1 MSDVTVAGSAF
12 AQESA
17 DSPLVTESSDSPPR
31 WFNCL
36 VPSPDLVSK
45 LIALLGSDLVRADAT
60 ALQAYSHDATPMYE
74 GLPEVIVAP
83 RNTADVAKIL
93 KFAHETQ
100 TPIIARGAG
109 SNLCAATVPLNG
121 GIVMSMTNMNQILEV
136 SKSEMIAVVQPGVT
150 NLSLDQRVEK
160 EGLRFVPDPGS
171 RNVSTIGGNV
181 ATSAGGLR
189 GLKYGTTR
197 NYILGLEAVTGTGEI
212 IRTGGR
218 LVKDVAGYDLT
229 RLLVGS
235 EGTLA
240 IFTEITVALAPRPKA
255 SKYGVA
261 YFEDLASASVAVEKI
276 ISSGILPA
284 TLEFLDNTCIV
295 AVEDFAHLGLDTG
308 AGALLLFGDDG
319 DAISIEQSVNQMADI
334 AKSANG
340 CRGAT
345 LAADI
350 VAAEALLYARRCS
363 LPALARLS
371 SLSILEDISVPRN
384 AMAEVVRR
392 IEEIGKKNN
401 LRIGVFGHAG
411 DGNLH
416 PTIVLDKD
424 NADEVASAEI
434 ALAQIF
440 ALPLEFGGSITGEHG
455 VGSAKLPYLES
466 QIGAANMQVQR
477 GIKAVF
483 DPAGILNPG
492 RIGT

>member
-1 MSDVTVAGSAF
+1 MS
-12 AQESA
+12 
-17 DSPLVTESSDSPPR
+17 
-31 WFNCL
+31 
-36 VPSPDLVSK
+36 DLVSQ
-45 LIALLGSDLVRADAT
+45 LTALLGSDVVRSDAVS
-60 ALQAYSHDATPMYE
+60 LQAYSRDATPMFE

-83 RNTADVAKIL
+83 RNTQEVSKIV
-93 KFAHETQ
+93 KFAHDTK

-121 GIVMSMTNMNQILEV
+121 GIVMSMTNMNKVLEV
-136 SKSEMIAVVQPGVT
+136 SKSEMIAIVQPGVT
-150 NLSLDQRVEK
+150 NLDLDQLVEK

-197 NYILGLEAVTGTGEI
+197 NYILGLEAVLGTGEI

-218 LVKDVAGYDLT
+218 LVKDVAGYDVT

-240 IFTEITVALAPRPKA
+240 VFTEITVALAPRPEA

-261 YFEDLASASVAVEKI
+261 YFEDLAAAADAVEKI
-276 ISSGILPA
+276 ITSGILPA
-284 TLEFLDNTCIV
+284 TLEFLDNTCLV
-295 AVEDFAHLGLDTG
+295 AVEDFAHLGLDTQ

-319 DAISIEQSVNQMADI
+319 DLVSIEQSVGKMADI
-334 AKSANG
+334 AKSSAG
-340 CRGAT
+340 CRGVT
-345 LAADI
+345 LAAD
-350 VAAEALLYARRCS
+350 VAAAEALLYARRCS

-371 SLSILEDISVPRN
+371 SLSILEDIAVPRKS
-384 AMAEVVRR
+384 MAEAVKR
-392 IEEIGKKNN
+392 IEAIGVNHG
-401 LRIGVFGHAG
+401 LRIGTFGHAG

-424 NADEVASAEI
+424 NPKEVAAAEA
-434 ALAQIF
+434 ALAEIF
-440 ALPLEFGGSITGEHG
+440 ALPLEFGGTITGEHG
-455 VGSAKLPYLES
+455 VGSAKLPYLEAK
-466 QIGAANMQVQR
+466 IGPANMQLQR
-477 GIKAVF
+477 DIKKVF

-492 RIGT
+492 RIGS

>member
-1 MSDVTVAGSAF
+1 MSV
-12 AQESA
+12 
-17 DSPLVTESSDSPPR
+17 
-31 WFNCL
+31 
-36 VPSPDLVSK
+36 
-45 LIALLGSDLVRADAT
+45 SDLVTKLTALVGSDVVRSDAVS
-60 ALQAYSHDATPMYE
+60 LQAYSRDATPMFE

-83 RNTADVAKIL
+83 RNTAEVAKIV
-93 KFAHETQ
+93 KFAHDTK

-150 NLSLDQRVEK
+150 NLTLDQLVEK

-197 NYILGLEAVTGTGEI
+197 NYILGLEAVLGTGEV

-218 LVKDVAGYDLT
+218 LVKDVAGYDVT

-240 IFTEITVALAPRPKA
+240 VFTEIIVALAPRPEA

-261 YFEDLASASVAVEKI
+261 YFEDLAAAAAAVEKI
-276 ISSGILPA
+276 ITSGILPA
-284 TLEFLDNTCIV
+284 TLEFLDNTCLV
-295 AVEDFAHLGLDTG
+295 AVEDFAHLGLDTK

-319 DAISIEQSVNQMADI
+319 DAISIEQSVSKMAEI
-334 AKSANG
+334 AKSSTG
-340 CRGAT
+340 CRGVT
-345 LAADI
+345 LAAD
-350 VAAEALLYARRCS
+350 VAAAEALLYARRCS

-371 SLSILEDISVPRN
+371 SLSILEDIAVPRSV
-384 AMAEVVRR
+384 MAEVVNR
-392 IEEIGKKNN
+392 IEGIGKKHG
-401 LRIGVFGHAG
+401 LRIGTFGHAG

-424 NADEVASAEI
+424 SPKEVAAAEL
-434 ALAQIF
+434 ALAEIF

-455 VGSAKLPYLES
+455 VGSAKLPYLEAK
-466 QIGAANMQVQR
+466 IGTANMQLQR
-477 GIKAVF
+477 NIKKVF

-492 RIGT
+492 RIGS

>member
-1 MSDVTVAGSAF
+1 MSA
-12 AQESA
+12 
-17 DSPLVTESSDSPPR
+17 
-31 WFNCL
+31 
-36 VPSPDLVSK
+36 
-45 LIALLGSDLVRADAT
+45 SDLVAKLTALVGSDVVRSDAVS
-60 ALQAYSHDATPMYE
+60 LQAYSRDATPMFE

-83 RNTADVAKIL
+83 RNTQEVAKIV
-93 KFAHETQ
+93 KFAHDTK

-121 GIVMSMTNMNQILEV
+121 GIVMSMTNMNKVLEV
-136 SKSEMIAVVQPGVT
+136 AKSEMIAIVQPGVT
-150 NLSLDQRVEK
+150 NLDLDQLVEK

-197 NYILGLEAVTGTGEI
+197 NYILGLEAVLGTGEI

-218 LVKDVAGYDLT
+218 LVKDVAGYDVT

-240 IFTEITVALAPRPKA
+240 VFTEITVALAPRPEA

-261 YFEDLASASVAVEKI
+261 YFEDLAAAADAVEKI
-276 ISSGILPA
+276 ITSGILPA
-284 TLEFLDNTCIV
+284 TLEFLDNTCLV
-295 AVEDFAHLGLDTG
+295 AVEDFAHLGLDTK

-319 DAISIEQSVNQMADI
+319 DLVSIEQSVGKMAEI
-334 AKSANG
+334 AKSSAG
-340 CRGAT
+340 CRGVT
-345 LAADI
+345 LAAD
-350 VAAEALLYARRCS
+350 VAAAEALLYARRCS

-371 SLSILEDISVPRN
+371 PLSILEDIAVPRKS
-384 AMAEVVRR
+384 MAEAVKR
-392 IEEIGKKNN
+392 IEAIGVKHG
-401 LRIGVFGHAG
+401 LRIGTFGHAG

-424 NADEVASAEI
+424 NPKEVAAAEA
-434 ALAQIF
+434 ALAEIF
-440 ALPLEFGGSITGEHG
+440 ALPLEFGGTITGEHG
-455 VGSAKLPYLES
+455 VGSAKLPYLEAK
-466 QIGAANMQVQR
+466 IGPANMQLQR
-477 GIKAVF
+477 DIKKVF

-492 RIGT
+492 RIGS

>member
-1 MSDVTVAGSAF
+1 MS
-12 AQESA
+12 
-17 DSPLVTESSDSPPR
+17 
-31 WFNCL
+31 
-36 VPSPDLVSK
+36 DLVSQ
-45 LIALLGSDLVRADAT
+45 LTALLGSDVVRSDAVS
-60 ALQAYSHDATPMYE
+60 LQAYSRDATPMFE

-83 RNTADVAKIL
+83 RNTAEVSKIV
-93 KFAHETQ
+93 KFAHDTK

-121 GIVMSMTNMNQILEV
+121 GIVMSMTNMNKVLEV
-136 SKSEMIAVVQPGVT
+136 SKSEMIAIVQPGVT
-150 NLSLDQRVEK
+150 NLDLDHLVEK

-197 NYILGLEAVTGTGEI
+197 NYILGLEAVLGTGEI

-218 LVKDVAGYDLT
+218 LVKDVAGYDVT

-240 IFTEITVALAPRPKA
+240 VFTEITVALAPRPEA

-261 YFEDLASASVAVEKI
+261 YFEDLAAAADAVEKI
-276 ISSGILPA
+276 ITSGILPA
-284 TLEFLDNTCIV
+284 TLEFLDNTCLV
-295 AVEDFAHLGLDTG
+295 AVEDFAHLGLDTK

-319 DAISIEQSVNQMADI
+319 DLVSIEQSVGKMADI
-334 AKSANG
+334 AKSSAG
-340 CRGAT
+340 CRGVT

-350 VAAEALLYARRCS
+350 AAAEALLYARRCS

-371 SLSILEDISVPRN
+371 SLSILEDIAVPRKS
-384 AMAEVVRR
+384 MAEAVKR
-392 IEEIGKKNN
+392 IEAIGVKHG
-401 LRIGVFGHAG
+401 LRIGTFGHAG

-424 NADEVASAEI
+424 NPKEVAAAEA
-434 ALAQIF
+434 ALAEIF
-440 ALPLEFGGSITGEHG
+440 ALPLEFGGTITGEHG
-455 VGSAKLPYLES
+455 VGSAKLPYLEAK
-466 QIGAANMQVQR
+466 IGPANMQLQR
-477 GIKAVF
+477 NIKKVF

-492 RIGT
+492 RIGS

>member
-1 MSDVTVAGSAF
+1 MSAADLATKLSNLVGSDVVR
-12 AQESA
+12 
-17 DSPLVTESSDSPPR
+17 SDA
-31 WFNCL
+31 
-36 VPSPDLVSK
+36 VS
-45 LIALLGSDLVRADAT
+45 
-60 ALQAYSHDATPMYE
+60 LQAYSRDATPMFE

-83 RNTADVAKIL
+83 RNTAEVSKIV
-93 KFAHETQ
+93 KFAHDTN
-100 TPIIARGAG
+100 TPIIARGAC

-121 GIVMSMTNMNQILEV
+121 GIVMSMTKMNQVLEV

-150 NLSLDQRVEK
+150 NIDLDELVAK
-160 EGLRFVPDPGS
+160 EGLRFIPDPGS

-197 NYILGLEAVTGTGEI
+197 NYILGLEAVLGNGEI

-218 LVKDVAGYDLT
+218 LVKDVAGYDVT

-240 IFTEITVALAPRPKA
+240 IFTEITVALAPRPEA

-261 YFEDLASASVAVEKI
+261 YFDDLASAAGAVEKI
-276 ISSGILPA
+276 ISSVILPA
-284 TLEFLDNTCIV
+284 TLEFLDNTCVV
-295 AVEDFAHLGLDTG
+295 AVEDFAHLGLDTN

-319 DAISIEQSVNQMADI
+319 DAVSIEQSVNKMAEI
-334 AKSANG
+334 AKTASGA
-340 CRGAT
+340 RGVT

-350 VAAEALLYARRCS
+350 AAADALLYARRCS

-371 SLSILEDISVPRN
+371 SMSILEDIAVPRK
-384 AMAEVVRR
+384 AMAEVVNR
-392 IEEIGKKNN
+392 IQDIGKKYG
-401 LRIGVFGHAG
+401 LRIGTFGHAG

-424 NADEVASAEI
+424 NKDEVIAAEA
-434 ALAQIF
+434 ALAEIF
-440 ALPLEFGGSITGEHG
+440 ALPREFGGSITGEHG
-455 VGSAKLPYLES
+455 VGSAKLPYLEDL
-466 QIGAANMQVQR
+466 IGSTNMQLQR
-477 GIKAVF
+477 SIKKVF

-492 RIGT
+492 RIGS

>member
-1 MSDVTVAGSAF
+1 MSA
-12 AQESA
+12 
-17 DSPLVTESSDSPPR
+17 
-31 WFNCL
+31 
-36 VPSPDLVSK
+36 PDLVAK
-45 LIALLGSDLVRADAT
+45 LTALLGSDVVRSDAVS
-60 ALQAYSHDATPMYE
+60 LQAYSRDATPMFE

-83 RNTADVAKIL
+83 RNTEDVAKIV
-93 KFAHETQ
+93 KFAHDTK

-121 GIVMSMTNMNQILEV
+121 GIVMSMTNMNKVLEV
-136 SKSEMIAVVQPGVT
+136 SKSEMIAIVQPGVT
-150 NLSLDQRVEK
+150 NLDLDQLVEK

-197 NYILGLEAVTGTGEI
+197 NYILGLEAVLGTGEI

-218 LVKDVAGYDLT
+218 LVKDVAGYDVT

-240 IFTEITVALAPRPKA
+240 VFTEITVALAPRPEA

-261 YFEDLASASVAVEKI
+261 YFEDLAAAAGAVEKI
-276 ISSGILPA
+276 ITAGILPA
-284 TLEFLDNTCIV
+284 TLEFLDNTCLV
-295 AVEDFAHLGLDTG
+295 AVEDFAHLGLDTK

-319 DAISIEQSVNQMADI
+319 DLVSIEQSVGKMAEI
-334 AKSANG
+334 AKSSSG
-340 CRGAT
+340 CRGVT
-345 LAADI
+345 LAAD
-350 VAAEALLYARRCS
+350 VAAAEALLYARRCS

-371 SLSILEDISVPRN
+371 SLSILEDIAVPRKS
-384 AMAEVVRR
+384 MAEAVKR
-392 IEEIGKKNN
+392 IEAIGVKHG
-401 LRIGVFGHAG
+401 LRIGTFGHAG

-424 NADEVASAEI
+424 NPKEVAAAEA
-434 ALAQIF
+434 ALAEIF
-440 ALPLEFGGSITGEHG
+440 ALPLEFGGTITGEHG
-455 VGSAKLPYLES
+455 VGSAKLPYLEAK
-466 QIGAANMQVQR
+466 IGPANMQLQR
-477 GIKAVF
+477 DIKKVF

-492 RIGT
+492 RIGS

>member
-1 MSDVTVAGSAF
+1 MSAS
-12 AQESA
+12 
-17 DSPLVTESSDSPPR
+17 
-31 WFNCL
+31 
-36 VPSPDLVSK
+36 DLVAK
-45 LIALLGSDLVRADAT
+45 LTALLGSDVVRSDAVS
-60 ALQAYSHDATPMYE
+60 LQAYSRDATPMFE

-83 RNTADVAKIL
+83 RNTQEVAKIV
-93 KFAHETQ
+93 KFAHDTK

-121 GIVMSMTNMNQILEV
+121 GIVMSMTNMNKVLEV
-136 SKSEMIAVVQPGVT
+136 AKSEMIAIVQPGVT
-150 NLSLDQRVEK
+150 NLDLDQLVEK

-197 NYILGLEAVTGTGEI
+197 NYILGLEAVLGTGEI

-218 LVKDVAGYDLT
+218 LVKDVAGYDVT

-240 IFTEITVALAPRPKA
+240 VFTEITVALAPRPEA

-261 YFEDLASASVAVEKI
+261 YFEDLAAAADAVEKI
-276 ISSGILPA
+276 ITSGILPA
-284 TLEFLDNTCIV
+284 TLEFLDNTCLV
-295 AVEDFAHLGLDTG
+295 AVEDFAHLGLDTK

-319 DAISIEQSVNQMADI
+319 DLVSIEQSVNKMAEI
-334 AKSANG
+334 AKSSAG
-340 CRGAT
+340 CRGVT
-345 LAADI
+345 LAAD
-350 VAAEALLYARRCS
+350 VAAAEALLYARRCS

-371 SLSILEDISVPRN
+371 SLSILEDIAVPRKS
-384 AMAEVVRR
+384 MAEAVKR
-392 IEEIGKKNN
+392 IEAIGVKHG
-401 LRIGVFGHAG
+401 LRIGTFGHAG

-424 NADEVASAEI
+424 NPKEVAAAEA
-434 ALAQIF
+434 ALAEIF
-440 ALPLEFGGSITGEHG
+440 ALPLEFGGTITGEHG
-455 VGSAKLPYLES
+455 VGSAKLPYLEAK
-466 QIGAANMQVQR
+466 IGPANMQLQR
-477 GIKAVF
+477 DIKKVF

-492 RIGT
+492 RIGS

>member
-1 MSDVTVAGSAF
+1 MS
-12 AQESA
+12 
-17 DSPLVTESSDSPPR
+17 
-31 WFNCL
+31 
-36 VPSPDLVSK
+36 DLVSQ
-45 LIALLGSDLVRADAT
+45 LTTLVGSDVVRSDAVS
-60 ALQAYSHDATPMYE
+60 LQAYSRDATPMFE

-83 RNTADVAKIL
+83 RNTQEVSKIV
-93 KFAHETQ
+93 KFAHDTK

-121 GIVMSMTNMNQILEV
+121 GIVMSMTNMNKVLEV
-136 SKSEMIAVVQPGVT
+136 SKSEIIAIVQPGVT
-150 NLSLDQRVEK
+150 NLDLDQLVEK

-197 NYILGLEAVTGTGEI
+197 NYILGLEAVLGTGEI

-218 LVKDVAGYDLT
+218 LVKDVAGYDVT

-240 IFTEITVALAPRPKA
+240 VFTEITVALAPRPEA

-261 YFEDLASASVAVEKI
+261 YFEDLAAAADAVEKI
-276 ISSGILPA
+276 ITSGILPA
-284 TLEFLDNTCIV
+284 TLEFLDNTCLV
-295 AVEDFAHLGLDTG
+295 AVEDFAHLGLDTK

-319 DAISIEQSVNQMADI
+319 DSISIEQSVGKMAEI
-334 AKSANG
+334 AKSSAG
-340 CRGAT
+340 CRGVT

-350 VAAEALLYARRCS
+350 AAAEALLYARRCS

-371 SLSILEDISVPRN
+371 SLSILEDIAVPRKS
-384 AMAEVVRR
+384 MAEAVKR
-392 IEEIGKKNN
+392 IEAIGVKHG
-401 LRIGVFGHAG
+401 LRIGTFGHAG

-424 NADEVASAEI
+424 NPKEVAAAEA
-434 ALAQIF
+434 ALAEIF
-440 ALPLEFGGSITGEHG
+440 ALPLEFGGTITGEHG
-455 VGSAKLPYLES
+455 VGSAKLPYLEAK
-466 QIGAANMQVQR
+466 IGPANMQLQR
-477 GIKAVF
+477 EIKKVF

-492 RIGT
+492 RIGS

>member
-1 MSDVTVAGSAF
+1 MSA
-12 AQESA
+12 
-17 DSPLVTESSDSPPR
+17 
-31 WFNCL
+31 
-36 VPSPDLVSK
+36 
-45 LIALLGSDLVRADAT
+45 SDLVAKLTALVGSDVVRSDAVS
-60 ALQAYSHDATPMYE
+60 LQAYSRDATPMFE

-83 RNTADVAKIL
+83 RNTEEVSKIV
-93 KFAHETQ
+93 KFAHDTK

-121 GIVMSMTNMNQILEV
+121 GIVMSMTNMNQVLEV
-136 SKSEMIAVVQPGVT
+136 SKSEMIAIVQPGVT
-150 NLSLDQRVEK
+150 NLELDQLVEK

-197 NYILGLEAVTGTGEI
+197 NYILGLEAVLGTGEI

-218 LVKDVAGYDLT
+218 LVKDVAGYDVT

-240 IFTEITVALAPRPKA
+240 VFTEITVALAPRPEA

-261 YFEDLASASVAVEKI
+261 YFEDLAAAAQAVEKI
-276 ISSGILPA
+276 ITSGILPA
-284 TLEFLDNTCIV
+284 TLEFLDNTCLV
-295 AVEDFAHLGLDTG
+295 AVEDFAHLGLDTK

-319 DAISIEQSVNQMADI
+319 DLVSIEQSVSKMAEI
-334 AKSANG
+334 AKSSSG
-340 CRGAT
+340 CRGVT
-345 LAADI
+345 LAAN
-350 VAAEALLYARRCS
+350 VAAAEALLYARRCS

-371 SLSILEDISVPRN
+371 SLSILEDIAVPRKS
-384 AMAEVVRR
+384 MAEAVKR
-392 IEEIGKKNN
+392 IEAIGVKHG
-401 LRIGVFGHAG
+401 LRIGTFGHAG

-424 NADEVASAEI
+424 NPREVAAAEA
-434 ALAQIF
+434 ALAEIF
-440 ALPLEFGGSITGEHG
+440 ALPLEFGGTITGEHG
-455 VGSAKLPYLES
+455 VGSAKLPYLEAK
-466 QIGAANMQVQR
+466 IGPANMQLQR
-477 GIKAVF
+477 DIKKVF

-492 RIGT
+492 RIGS

>member
-1 MSDVTVAGSAF
+1 MS
-12 AQESA
+12 AQ
-17 DSPLVTESSDSPPR
+17 
-31 WFNCL
+31 
-36 VPSPDLVSK
+36 DLVAK
-45 LIALLGSDLVRADAT
+45 LTALLGSDVVRSDAVS
-60 ALQAYSHDATPMYE
+60 LQAYSRDATPMFE

-83 RNTADVAKIL
+83 RNTEDVAKIV
-93 KFAHETQ
+93 KFAHDTK

-121 GIVMSMTNMNQILEV
+121 GIVMSMTNMNKVLEV
-136 SKSEMIAVVQPGVT
+136 SKSEMIAIVQPGVT
-150 NLSLDQRVEK
+150 NLDLDQLVEK

-197 NYILGLEAVTGTGEI
+197 NYILGLEAVLGTGEV

-218 LVKDVAGYDLT
+218 LVKDVAGYDVT

-240 IFTEITVALAPRPKA
+240 VFTEITVALAPRPEA

-261 YFEDLASASVAVEKI
+261 YFEDLAAAAGAVEKI
-276 ISSGILPA
+276 ITAGILPA
-284 TLEFLDNTCIV
+284 TLEFLDNTCLV
-295 AVEDFAHLGLDTG
+295 AVEDFAHLGLDTK

-319 DAISIEQSVNQMADI
+319 DLVSIEQSVSKMAEI
-334 AKSANG
+334 AKSSSG
-340 CRGAT
+340 CRGVT
-345 LAADI
+345 LAAD
-350 VAAEALLYARRCS
+350 VAAAEALLYARRCS

-371 SLSILEDISVPRN
+371 SLSILEDIAVPRKS
-384 AMAEVVRR
+384 MAEAVKR
-392 IEEIGKKNN
+392 IEAIGLKHG
-401 LRIGVFGHAG
+401 LRIGTFGHAG

-424 NADEVASAEI
+424 NPKEVAAAEA
-434 ALAQIF
+434 ALAEIF
-440 ALPLEFGGSITGEHG
+440 ALPLEFGGTITGEHG
-455 VGSAKLPYLES
+455 VGSAKLPYLEAK
-466 QIGAANMQVQR
+466 IGPANMQLQR
-477 GIKAVF
+477 DIKKVF

-492 RIGT
+492 RIGS

>member
-1 MSDVTVAGSAF
+1 MS
-12 AQESA
+12 E
-17 DSPLVTESSDSPPR
+17 LVT
-31 WFNCL
+31 
-36 VPSPDLVSK
+36 K
-45 LIALLGSDLVRADAT
+45 LTALLGSDVVRSDAVS
-60 ALQAYSHDATPMYE
+60 LQAYSRDATPMFE

-83 RNTADVAKIL
+83 RNTAEVSKIV
-93 KFAHETQ
+93 KFAHDTK

-136 SKSEMIAVVQPGVT
+136 SKSEMIAIVQPGVT
-150 NLSLDQRVEK
+150 NLVLDQLVEK

-197 NYILGLEAVTGTGEI
+197 NYILGLEAVLGTGEV

-218 LVKDVAGYDLT
+218 LVKDVAGYDVT

-240 IFTEITVALAPRPKA
+240 VFTEITVALAPRPEA

-261 YFEDLASASVAVEKI
+261 YFEDLAAAAGAVEKI
-276 ISSGILPA
+276 ITSGILPA
-284 TLEFLDNTCIV
+284 TLEFLDNTCLV
-295 AVEDFAHLGLDTG
+295 AVEDFAHLGLDTK

-319 DAISIEQSVNQMADI
+319 DFVSIEQSVSKMAEI
-334 AKSANG
+334 AKASAG
-340 CRGAT
+340 CRGVT
-345 LAADI
+345 LAAD
-350 VAAEALLYARRCS
+350 VAAADALLYARRCS

-371 SLSILEDISVPRN
+371 SLSILEDISVPRKS
-384 AMAEVVRR
+384 MAEVVKR
-392 IEEIGKKNN
+392 IEAIGKSNG
-401 LRIGVFGHAG
+401 LRIGTFGHAG

-424 NADEVASAEI
+424 NPREVAAAEK
-434 ALAQIF
+434 ALSEIF
-440 ALPLEFGGSITGEHG
+440 ALPLEYGGSITGEHG
-455 VGSAKLPYLES
+455 VGSAKLPYLEGK
-466 QIGAANMQVQR
+466 IGSANMQLQR
-477 GIKAVF
+477 NIKRVF

-492 RIGT
+492 RIGS

>member
-1 MSDVTVAGSAF
+1 MS
-12 AQESA
+12 
-17 DSPLVTESSDSPPR
+17 
-31 WFNCL
+31 
-36 VPSPDLVSK
+36 DLVSQ
-45 LIALLGSDLVRADAT
+45 LTALLGSDVVRSDAVS
-60 ALQAYSHDATPMYE
+60 LQAYSRDATPMFE

-83 RNTADVAKIL
+83 RNTQEVSKIV
-93 KFAHETQ
+93 KFAHDTK

-121 GIVMSMTNMNQILEV
+121 GIVMSMTNMNKVLEV
-136 SKSEMIAVVQPGVT
+136 SKSEMIAIVQPGVT
-150 NLSLDQRVEK
+150 NLDLDQLVEK

-197 NYILGLEAVTGTGEI
+197 NYILGLEAVLGTGEI

-218 LVKDVAGYDLT
+218 LVKDVAGYDVT

-240 IFTEITVALAPRPKA
+240 VFTEITVALAPRPEA

-261 YFEDLASASVAVEKI
+261 YFEDLAAAAGAVEKI
-276 ISSGILPA
+276 ITAGILPA
-284 TLEFLDNTCIV
+284 TLEFLDNTCLV
-295 AVEDFAHLGLDTG
+295 AVEDFAHLGLDTK

-319 DAISIEQSVNQMADI
+319 DLISIEQSVTKMAEI
-334 AKSANG
+334 AKSSSG
-340 CRGAT
+340 CRGVT
-345 LAADI
+345 LAAD
-350 VAAEALLYARRCS
+350 VAAAEALLYARRCS

-371 SLSILEDISVPRN
+371 SLSILEDIAVPRKS
-384 AMAEVVRR
+384 MAEAVKR
-392 IEEIGKKNN
+392 IEAIGVKHG
-401 LRIGVFGHAG
+401 LRIGTFGHAG

-424 NADEVASAEI
+424 NPKEVAAAEA
-434 ALAQIF
+434 ALAEIF
-440 ALPLEFGGSITGEHG
+440 ALPLEFGGTITGEHG
-455 VGSAKLPYLES
+455 VGSAKLPYLEAK
-466 QIGAANMQVQR
+466 IGPANMQLQR
-477 GIKAVF
+477 DIKKVF

-492 RIGT
+492 RIGS

>member
-1 MSDVTVAGSAF
+1 MSAQGLVA
-12 AQESA
+12 
-17 DSPLVTESSDSPPR
+17 
-31 WFNCL
+31 
-36 VPSPDLVSK
+36 K
-45 LIALLGSDLVRADAT
+45 LTALLGSDVVRSDAVS
-60 ALQAYSHDATPMYE
+60 LQAYSRDATPMFE

-83 RNTADVAKIL
+83 RNTEDVAKIV
-93 KFAHETQ
+93 KFAHDTK

-121 GIVMSMTNMNQILEV
+121 GIVMSMTNMNKVLEV
-136 SKSEMIAVVQPGVT
+136 SKSEMIAIVQPGVT
-150 NLSLDQRVEK
+150 NLELDQLVEK

-197 NYILGLEAVTGTGEI
+197 NYILGLEAVLGTGEI

-218 LVKDVAGYDLT
+218 LVKDVAGYDVT

-240 IFTEITVALAPRPKA
+240 VFTEITVALAPRPEA

-261 YFEDLASASVAVEKI
+261 YFEDLAAAAGAVEKI
-276 ISSGILPA
+276 ITAGILPA
-284 TLEFLDNTCIV
+284 TLEFLDNTCLV
-295 AVEDFAHLGLDTG
+295 AVEDFAHLGLDTK

-319 DAISIEQSVNQMADI
+319 DLVSIEQSVSKMAEI
-334 AKSANG
+334 AKSSSG
-340 CRGAT
+340 CRGVT
-345 LAADI
+345 LAAD
-350 VAAEALLYARRCS
+350 VAAAEALLYARRCS

-371 SLSILEDISVPRN
+371 SLSILEDIAVPRKS
-384 AMAEVVRR
+384 MAEAVKR
-392 IEEIGKKNN
+392 IEAIGVKHG
-401 LRIGVFGHAG
+401 LRIGTFGHAG

-424 NADEVASAEI
+424 NPKEVAAAEA
-434 ALAQIF
+434 ALAEIF
-440 ALPLEFGGSITGEHG
+440 ALPLEFGGTITGEHG
-455 VGSAKLPYLES
+455 VGSAKLPYLEAK
-466 QIGAANMQVQR
+466 IGPANMQLQR
-477 GIKAVF
+477 DIKKVF

-492 RIGT
+492 RIGS

>member
-1 MSDVTVAGSAF
+1 MSAA
-12 AQESA
+12 
-17 DSPLVTESSDSPPR
+17 
-31 WFNCL
+31 
-36 VPSPDLVSK
+36 DLVAK
-45 LIALLGSDLVRADAT
+45 LIALVGSNVVRSDAVS
-60 ALQAYSHDATPMYE
+60 LQAYSRDATPMFE

-83 RNTADVAKIL
+83 RNTEEVSKIV
-93 KFAHETQ
+93 KFAHDTK

-121 GIVMSMTNMNQILEV
+121 GIVMSMNNMNKVLEV

-150 NLSLDQRVEK
+150 NLALDQLVEK

-197 NYILGLEAVTGTGEI
+197 NYILGLEAVLGTGEI

-218 LVKDVAGYDLT
+218 LVKDVAGYDVT

-240 IFTEITVALAPRPKA
+240 VFTEITVALAPRPEA

-261 YFEDLASASVAVEKI
+261 YFEDLAAAAGAVEKI
-276 ISSGILPA
+276 ITSGILPA
-284 TLEFLDNTCIV
+284 TLEFLDNTCLV
-295 AVEDFAHLGLDTG
+295 AVEDFAHLGLDTK

-319 DAISIEQSVNQMADI
+319 DAISIEQSVSKMAEI
-334 AKSANG
+334 AKSSSG
-340 CRGAT
+340 CRGVT
-345 LAADI
+345 LAAD
-350 VAAEALLYARRCS
+350 VAAAEALLYARRCS

-371 SLSILEDISVPRN
+371 SLSILEDIAVPRKV
-384 AMAEVVRR
+384 MAEVVTR
-392 IEEIGKKNN
+392 IEAIGKKHG
-401 LRIGVFGHAG
+401 LRIGTFGHAG

-424 NADEVASAEI
+424 NPLEVVAAEL
-434 ALAQIF
+434 ALAEIF
-440 ALPLEFGGSITGEHG
+440 ALPHEFGGSITGEHG
-455 VGSAKLPYLES
+455 VGSAKLPYLEGK
-466 QIGAANMQVQR
+466 IGPVNMELQR
-477 GIKAVF
+477 NIKKVF

-492 RIGT
+492 RIGS

>member
-1 MSDVTVAGSAF
+1 MS
-12 AQESA
+12 E
-17 DSPLVTESSDSPPR
+17 LVT
-31 WFNCL
+31 
-36 VPSPDLVSK
+36 K
-45 LIALLGSDLVRADAT
+45 LTALLGSDVVRSDAVS
-60 ALQAYSHDATPMYE
+60 LQAYSRDATPMFE

-83 RNTADVAKIL
+83 RNTAEVSKIV
-93 KFAHETQ
+93 KFAHDTK

-136 SKSEMIAVVQPGVT
+136 SKSEMIAIVQPGVT
-150 NLSLDQRVEK
+150 NLVLDQLVEK

-197 NYILGLEAVTGTGEI
+197 NYILGLEAVLGTGEV

-218 LVKDVAGYDLT
+218 LVKDVAGYDVT

-240 IFTEITVALAPRPKA
+240 VFTEITVALAPRPEA

-261 YFEDLASASVAVEKI
+261 YFEDLAAAAGAVEKI
-276 ISSGILPA
+276 ITSGILPA
-284 TLEFLDNTCIV
+284 TLEFLDNTCLV
-295 AVEDFAHLGLDTG
+295 AVEDFAHLGLDTK

-319 DAISIEQSVNQMADI
+319 DLVSIEQSVSKMAEI
-334 AKSANG
+334 AKASAG
-340 CRGAT
+340 CRGVT
-345 LAADI
+345 LAAD
-350 VAAEALLYARRCS
+350 VAAADALLYARRCS

-371 SLSILEDISVPRN
+371 SLSILEDISVPRKS
-384 AMAEVVRR
+384 MAEVVKR
-392 IEEIGKKNN
+392 IEAIGKSNG
-401 LRIGVFGHAG
+401 LRIGTFGHAG

-424 NADEVASAEI
+424 NPSEVAAAEK
-434 ALAQIF
+434 ALSEIF
-440 ALPLEFGGSITGEHG
+440 ALPLEYGGSITGEHG
-455 VGSAKLPYLES
+455 VGSAKLPYLEGK
-466 QIGAANMQVQR
+466 IGSANMQLQR
-477 GIKAVF
+477 NIKKVF

-492 RIGT
+492 RIGS

>member
-1 MSDVTVAGSAF
+1 
-12 AQESA
+12 
-17 DSPLVTESSDSPPR
+17 
-31 WFNCL
+31 
-36 VPSPDLVSK
+36 VSV
-45 LIALLGSDLVRADAT
+45 SDLVAKLTALVGSDVVRSDAVS
-60 ALQAYSHDATPMYE
+60 LQAYSRDATPMFE

-83 RNTADVAKIL
+83 RNTAEVAKIV
-93 KFAHETQ
+93 KFAHDTK

-150 NLSLDQRVEK
+150 NLVLDQLVEK
-160 EGLRFVPDPGS
+160 QGLRFVPDPGS

-197 NYILGLEAVTGTGEI
+197 NYILGLEAVLGTGEV

-218 LVKDVAGYDLT
+218 LVKDVAGYDVT

-240 IFTEITVALAPRPKA
+240 VFTEIIVALAPRPEA

-261 YFEDLASASVAVEKI
+261 YFEDLAAAAAAVEKI
-276 ISSGILPA
+276 ITSGILPA
-284 TLEFLDNTCIV
+284 TLEFLDNTCLV
-295 AVEDFAHLGLDTG
+295 AVEDFAHLGLDTK

-319 DAISIEQSVNQMADI
+319 DAISIEQSVSKMAEI
-334 AKSANG
+334 AKSSTG
-340 CRGAT
+340 CRGVT
-345 LAADI
+345 LAAD
-350 VAAEALLYARRCS
+350 VAAADALLYARRCS

-371 SLSILEDISVPRN
+371 SLSILEDIAVPRSV
-384 AMAEVVRR
+384 MAEVVNR
-392 IEEIGKKNN
+392 IEGIGKKHG
-401 LRIGVFGHAG
+401 LRIGTFGHAG

-424 NADEVASAEI
+424 SPKEVAAAEL
-434 ALAQIF
+434 ALAEIF

-455 VGSAKLPYLES
+455 VGSAKLPYLEAK
-466 QIGAANMQVQR
+466 IGTANMQLQR
-477 GIKAVF
+477 NIKKVF

-492 RIGT
+492 RIGS

>member
-1 MSDVTVAGSAF
+1 MSELVSQLTALVGSDVVR
-12 AQESA
+12 
-17 DSPLVTESSDSPPR
+17 SDA
-31 WFNCL
+31 
-36 VPSPDLVSK
+36 VS
-45 LIALLGSDLVRADAT
+45 
-60 ALQAYSHDATPMYE
+60 LQAYSRDATPMFE

-83 RNTADVAKIL
+83 RNTAEVSKIV
-93 KFAHETQ
+93 KFAHDTK

-136 SKSEMIAVVQPGVT
+136 SKSEMIAIVQPGVT
-150 NLSLDQRVEK
+150 NLALDQLVEK
-160 EGLRFVPDPGS
+160 EGLRFIPDPGS

-197 NYILGLEAVTGTGEI
+197 NYILGLEAVLGTGEV

-218 LVKDVAGYDLT
+218 LVKDVAGYDVT

-240 IFTEITVALAPRPKA
+240 VFTEITVALAPRPAA

-261 YFEDLASASVAVEKI
+261 YFEDLAAAADAVEKI
-276 ISSGILPA
+276 ISAGILPA
-284 TLEFLDNTCIV
+284 TLEFLDNTCLV
-295 AVEDFAHLGLDTG
+295 AVEDFAHLGLDTK

-319 DAISIEQSVNQMADI
+319 DLVSIEQSVSKMADI
-334 AKSANG
+334 AKASNG
-340 CRGAT
+340 CRGVT
-345 LAADI
+345 LAAD
-350 VAAEALLYARRCS
+350 VAAAEALLYARRCS

-371 SLSILEDISVPRN
+371 SLSILEDISVPRKS
-384 AMAEVVRR
+384 MAEVVKR
-392 IEEIGKKNN
+392 IEAIGKSYG
-401 LRIGVFGHAG
+401 LRIGTFGHAG

-424 NADEVASAEI
+424 NPAEVTAAEK
-434 ALAQIF
+434 ALAEIF
-440 ALPLEFGGSITGEHG
+440 ALPLEYGGSITGEHG
-455 VGSAKLPYLES
+455 VGSAKLPYLEAK
-466 QIGAANMQVQR
+466 IGAVNMQLQR
-477 GIKAVF
+477 NIKNVF

-492 RIGT
+492 RIGS

>member
-1 MSDVTVAGSAF
+1 MSDLVA
-12 AQESA
+12 
-17 DSPLVTESSDSPPR
+17 
-31 WFNCL
+31 
-36 VPSPDLVSK
+36 K
-45 LIALLGSDLVRADAT
+45 LTALLGSDVVRSDAVS
-60 ALQAYSHDATPMYE
+60 LQAYSRDATPMFE

-83 RNTADVAKIL
+83 RNTQEVAKIV
-93 KFAHETQ
+93 KFAHDTK

-121 GIVMSMTNMNQILEV
+121 GIVMSMTSMNKVLEV
-136 SKSEMIAVVQPGVT
+136 AKSEMIAIVQPGVT
-150 NLSLDQRVEK
+150 NLDLDQLVEK

-197 NYILGLEAVTGTGEI
+197 NYILGLEAVLGTGEI

-218 LVKDVAGYDLT
+218 LVKDVAGYDVT

-240 IFTEITVALAPRPKA
+240 VFTEITVALAPRPEA

-261 YFEDLASASVAVEKI
+261 YFEDLATAADAVEKI
-276 ISSGILPA
+276 ITSGILPA
-284 TLEFLDNTCIV
+284 TLEFLDNTCLV
-295 AVEDFAHLGLDTG
+295 AVEDFAHLGLDTK

-319 DAISIEQSVNQMADI
+319 DLVSIEQSVGKMAEI
-334 AKSANG
+334 AKSTAG
-340 CRGAT
+340 CRGVT

-350 VAAEALLYARRCS
+350 AAAEALLYARRCS

-371 SLSILEDISVPRN
+371 SLSILEDIAVPRKS
-384 AMAEVVRR
+384 MAEAVKR
-392 IEEIGKKNN
+392 IEAIGVKHG
-401 LRIGVFGHAG
+401 LRIGTFGHAG

-424 NADEVASAEI
+424 NPKEVAAAEA
-434 ALAQIF
+434 ALAEIF
-440 ALPLEFGGSITGEHG
+440 ALPLEFGGTITGEHG
-455 VGSAKLPYLES
+455 VGSAKLPYLEAK
-466 QIGAANMQVQR
+466 IGPANMQLQR
-477 GIKAVF
+477 DIKKVF

-492 RIGT
+492 RIGS

>member
-1 MSDVTVAGSAF
+1 MS
-12 AQESA
+12 
-17 DSPLVTESSDSPPR
+17 
-31 WFNCL
+31 
-36 VPSPDLVSK
+36 DLVSQ
-45 LIALLGSDLVRADAT
+45 LTALLGSDVVRSDAVS
-60 ALQAYSHDATPMYE
+60 LQAYSRDATPMFE

-83 RNTADVAKIL
+83 RNTQEVSKIV
-93 KFAHETQ
+93 KFAHDTK

-121 GIVMSMTNMNQILEV
+121 GIVMSMTNMNKVLEV
-136 SKSEMIAVVQPGVT
+136 SKSEMIAIVQPGVT
-150 NLSLDQRVEK
+150 NLDLDHLVEK

-197 NYILGLEAVTGTGEI
+197 NYILGLEAVLGTGEV

-218 LVKDVAGYDLT
+218 LVKDVAGYDVT

-240 IFTEITVALAPRPKA
+240 VFTEITVALAPRPEA

-261 YFEDLASASVAVEKI
+261 YFEDLAAAAGAVEKI
-276 ISSGILPA
+276 ITAGILPA
-284 TLEFLDNTCIV
+284 TLEFLDNTCLV
-295 AVEDFAHLGLDTG
+295 AVEDFAHLGLDTK

-319 DAISIEQSVNQMADI
+319 DLVSIEQSVGKMADI
-334 AKSANG
+334 AKSSAG
-340 CRGAT
+340 CRGVT

-350 VAAEALLYARRCS
+350 AAAEALLYARRCS

-371 SLSILEDISVPRN
+371 SLSILEDIAVPRKS
-384 AMAEVVRR
+384 MAEAVKR
-392 IEEIGKKNN
+392 IEAIGVKHG
-401 LRIGVFGHAG
+401 LRIGTFGHAG

-424 NADEVASAEI
+424 NPKEVAAAEA
-434 ALAQIF
+434 ALAEIF
-440 ALPLEFGGSITGEHG
+440 ALPLEFGGTITGEHG
-455 VGSAKLPYLES
+455 VGSAKLPYLEAK
-466 QIGAANMQVQR
+466 IGPANMQLQR
-477 GIKAVF
+477 NIKKVF

-492 RIGT
+492 RIGS